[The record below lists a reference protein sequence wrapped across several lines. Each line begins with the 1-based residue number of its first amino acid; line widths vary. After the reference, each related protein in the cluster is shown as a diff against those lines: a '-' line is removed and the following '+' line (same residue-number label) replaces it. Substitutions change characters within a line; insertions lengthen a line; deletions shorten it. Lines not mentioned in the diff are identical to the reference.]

1 LVRHIIAEAGWG
13 LARQGAEF
21 GPTPGGG
28 LPVPTPVSTGEPPAL
43 FAPLPTAGPS
53 ASHFTGGGRSAM
65 GARVPPQV
73 LVGKRRRASWEVP
86 AVFSVLGDLG
96 GVPQAD
102 RERTWNLGVGM
113 VLVVDPAMAD
123 GVIEASPGAWVLG
136 EVVSDDGALADDPF
150 YVQGAK
156 GVDGGAAILQ

>member
-1 LVRHIIAEAGWG
+1 CTRS
-13 LARQGAEF
+13 
-21 GPTPGGG
+21 PTS
-28 LPVPTPVSTGEPPAL
+28 PVGDCRPMWPAC
-43 FAPLPTAGPS
+43 S
-53 ASHFTGGGRSAM
+53 RRDWWRRC
-65 GARVPPQV
+65 RVPP
-73 LVGKRRRASWEVP
+73 GRCRRWSRSSAFWAACRRPTGNAPGTPASAWSSSSTRRWPRGSEKPVP
-86 AVFSVLGDLG
+86 APAVLSVLAELG
-96 GVPQAD
+96 GVSQAD
-102 RERTWNLGVGM
+102 RERTWNLRVGM